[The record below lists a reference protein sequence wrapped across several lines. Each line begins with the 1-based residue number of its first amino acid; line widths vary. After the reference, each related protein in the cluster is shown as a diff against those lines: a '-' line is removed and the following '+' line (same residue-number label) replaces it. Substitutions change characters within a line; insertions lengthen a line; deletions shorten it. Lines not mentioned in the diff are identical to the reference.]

1 MLLESLHYLQASSS
15 LIVPHTP
22 AIPSIFASGYTNG
35 SSNTNDEHYD
45 DEGVWACNY
54 HLGQDDDQNWALC
67 DKDCGWCG
75 HCADNVDY

>member
-22 AIPSIFASGYTNG
+22 AISSIFVSGYTNG

-45 DEGVWACNY
+45 DEGAWAYNH

-67 DKDCGWCG
+67 DKDCVWCG
-75 HCADNVDY
+75 LCADNVDC